1 MPMPPPLLKN
11 SHQLH
16 HFESSHLTL
25 NKVLEI
31 FGGYFLP
38 EDGSFLSS
46 RQGLASSSQE

>member
-1 MPMPPPLLKN
+1 MR
-11 SHQLH
+11 
-16 HFESSHLTL
+16 HFESPHLTV

-38 EDGSFLSS
+38 EDVSFLSS